1 MSQHTNLISKVLND
15 SKTVTSK
22 LYIMLKEHLL
32 NLFYSI
38 YEPSLDYSSFDTHKN
53 QIQGMHCVYL
63 RQISLRFVSVNE
75 KYYQRLIKWIKN
87 YLIFDFPLLRISWAV
102 SKNASF
108 PSLYLVSFYQV
119 HIFGSKIWMYWQACI

>member
-38 YEPSLDYSSFDTHKN
+38 YEPSLDYSFFDTTQKSN
-53 QIQGMHCVYL
+53 SGNALC
-63 RQISLRFVSVNE
+63 ISETNIIDVCFCEREIL
-75 KYYQRLIKWIKN
+75 
-87 YLIFDFPLLRISWAV
+87 
-102 SKNASF
+102 SKADQMNKKLF
-108 PSLYLVSFYQV
+108 N
-119 HIFGSKIWMYWQACI
+119 IWFSSA

>member
-38 YEPSLDYSSFDTHKN
+38 YEPSLDYSSFDTTQKSN
-53 QIQGMHCVYL
+53 SGNALC
-63 RQISLRFVSVNE
+63 
-75 KYYQRLIKWIKN
+75 
-87 YLIFDFPLLRISWAV
+87 IFETNIIEVCFCEREIL
-102 SKNASF
+102 SKADQMNKKLF
-108 PSLYLVSFYQV
+108 N
-119 HIFGSKIWMYWQACI
+119 IWFSSA